1 MPDSTKIYL
10 ITNMM
15 YDIFISKKTIL

>member
-1 MPDSTKIYL
+1 MTDSTKIYL

>member
-1 MPDSTKIYL
+1 MTDSTKIYI

-15 YDIFISKKTIL
+15 YDIFIPKITIL

>member
-15 YDIFISKKTIL
+15 YDIFIPKKTI